1 MQRKWIHLGKKKQ
14 VSEDYIQCYE
24 CYNIYYYV
32 KLNKHRL
39 SLTPKNGFF
48 QPNNLQNSYF
58 QVLHNEQLC
67 SMKVNAG

>member
-32 KLNKHRL
+32 KLNKIL
-39 SLTPKNGFF
+39 FIDISVCNKTI
-48 QPNNLQNSYF
+48 
-58 QVLHNEQLC
+58 
-67 SMKVNAG
+67 